1 MKEIIAELK
10 AKMKKPGTHILEP
23 IDSNSKIFW
32 VRKGTTELFDI
43 DMVTAFGVEQ
53 EITLSI
59 SQRTDRDR
67 RTTKYY
73 SATPSQPEY
82 KILLEFF
89 NYVKEQSLL
98 YQGMCVGCEKL
109 CVIGA
114 KKLNPFDTLK
124 ILKQELSSGN
134 GRTSSDT
141 PQYYVPTLNG
151 RKIKNTINKA
161 SIAMPI
167 LPTPDSD
174 IALAQAR
181 IITYKCPFNTE
192 QYTPSLNIRTCHG
205 CSANC
210 KLGVKQERV
219 MDAHIPHMDDMTIFA
234 AEYFRHENHEYKYV
248 PTLNGREVC
257 SNINGK
263 KIGSYESTKNSR
275 ETALATISS
284 LVEKY
289 CPFYQK
295 TK

>member
-32 VRKGTTELFDI
+32 VRKGTTDLFDI
-43 DMVTAFGVEQ
+43 DMVTAFGMEQ

-59 SQRTDRDR
+59 DG

-82 KILLEFF
+82 NILLEFF

-98 YQGMCVGCEKL
+98 YQEMCEGCEKQ

-114 KKLNPFDTLK
+114 KKLNPLDTVK

-167 LPTPDSD
+167 LPTPDRD

-181 IITYKCPFNTE
+181 IITYKCPFNIE
-192 QYTPSLNIRTCHG
+192 QHIPSLNIRTCHG

-234 AEYFRHENHEYKYV
+234 AEYFRHKNHEYKYV

-257 SNINGK
+257 SKINGK

-275 ETALATISS
+275 EAALATISS